1 MKFQKFVKALGSD
14 GIVYNRKNGERWLAS
29 ERVFMKIP
37 EDIRSVTCADI
48 ADMPDFV
55 ENIINYDS
63 FTNPCDLAKAVMPYA
78 DGVIKDC
85 VRIYETED
93 RQSKVAIDN
102 GSYALIERK
111 DTVEMYAQFD
121 TESETSEGKALVIKR
136 PACLVSDEEVI
147 GLISRPIT
155 RSEVK
160 TMYIDPFV
168 AGVVSTILVEP
179 ILIVGYAMYV
189 SAKKK

>member
-93 RQSKVAIDN
+93 R
-102 GSYALIERK
+102 
-111 DTVEMYAQFD
+111 
-121 TESETSEGKALVIKR
+121 
-136 PACLVSDEEVI
+136 
-147 GLISRPIT
+147 
-155 RSEVK
+155 
-160 TMYIDPFV
+160 
-168 AGVVSTILVEP
+168 
-179 ILIVGYAMYV
+179 
-189 SAKKK
+189 

>member
-14 GIVYNRKNGERWLAS
+14 GIVYNRKNGEQWLAS

-93 RQSKVAIDN
+93 RLSKVAIDN

-111 DTVEMYAQFD
+111 DIVEMFVKYDA
-121 TESETSEGKALVIKR
+121 ENETSEGKALVIKHL
-136 PACLVSDEEVI
+136 AGLLHDEEVI
-147 GLISRPIT
+147 GLIFPT
-155 RSEVK
+155 DYE
-160 TMYIDPFV
+160 
-168 AGVVSTILVEP
+168 E
-179 ILIVGYAMYV
+179 
-189 SAKKK
+189 